1 MNAGKYIAILLVA
14 LSATVKSYAQ
24 ADIHF
29 SQFYETSVLRNPAM
43 TGVFADDYKFGL
55 YYRNQ
60 WSSITF
66 PYETFL
72 VSAETHVS
80 VSHNSDDFVSFGL
93 LGMSDKAGSLSQRI
107 TAFYPAISYN
117 KAINPDHHTYLSAGF
132 TGGYIQYS
140 FDPSKA
146 TFNNQF
152 VGGMFDPNNPSLE
165 NLPSPK
171 MGFFD
176 IGAGINY
183 NTSFG
188 EDRTSVW
195 IIGISGYHFTQ
206 PNFSYFQTPDVNLN
220 MRWNANT
227 ALSFDMSEEVTMQL
241 QANYALQGTYNEI
254 VGGMLIN
261 WNAVTSGAST
271 LFGLTFGA
279 MYRLGDAVAPI
290 VKIKYQNMALGVS
303 YDVNTSTLKEASKMQ
318 GAYETTLFIS
328 GLYPNNSGYQK
339 RLVCPRF

>member
-1 MNAGKYIAILLVA
+1 MPARKLISVLCIVVA
-14 LSATVKSYAQ
+14 AVTSARGQ

-29 SQFYETSVLRNPAM
+29 SQFYETSILRNPAV
-43 TGVFADDYKFGL
+43 TGLFADDYKVGIF
-55 YYRNQ
+55 YRNQ

-72 VSAETHVS
+72 ASAETHVS
-80 VSHNSDDFVSFGL
+80 VSHNSEDFISFGL

-107 TAFYPAISYN
+107 TAFYPALSYN
-117 KAINPDHHTYLSAGF
+117 KCLNPDHRSFLSAGF

-146 TFNNQF
+146 TFNSQYL
-152 VGGMFDPNNPSLE
+152 GGVFDPTNPTME
-165 NLPSPK
+165 NLPNPK

-176 IGAGINY
+176 IGAGVNY
-183 NTSFG
+183 NTTFG
-188 EDRTSVW
+188 SSGTSVW
-195 IIGISGYHFTQ
+195 MIGVSGYHFTQ
-206 PNFSYFQTPDVNLN
+206 PGFSYYQTPDVNLN
-220 MRWNANT
+220 MRWTANT
-227 ALSFDMSEEVTMQL
+227 ALSFDMSEEAILQL

-254 VGGMLIN
+254 IAGFLIN
-261 WNAVTSGAST
+261 WNAVTSGATT
-271 LFGLTFGA
+271 LFGLSLGG
-279 MYRLGDAVAPI
+279 MYRLNDAVIPV

-303 YDVNTSTLKEASKMQ
+303 YDVNVSTLKEASKMQ